1 MRQRHGGPAPRRRK
15 GRRPRA
21 ADRRPHCH
29 GRHDDGGPQAAGETG
44 RDGDRGR
51 RHRGPARAGRL
62 QTAARIRPAAVHA
75 GGLRGPLITAAQS
88 PTSCGPQGQFSSPYW
103 VLLRSGAG
111 PSDPGISVSSNPV
124 GCEGGSKGPE
134 RTGTPGL
141 AAASGTAA
149 VVPAAEARARL
160 NAATSSASM
169 GSYRGAGR
177 GAAAGA
183 VGAAAGATAGAA
195 RGGRSGAG
203 GGGAGGGP
211 GAPGRG
217 GGGGGGGGGAVAAA
231 VGTGA
236 TGRAGVATTGAG
248 AVATGTGRR
257 ASGGAACREAPWGA
271 TPFWGIPTA
280 TWSLMRQYTAVT
292 RMS

>member
-1 MRQRHGGPAPRRRK
+1 MRQRHGGTAPRRRK

-21 ADRRPHCH
+21 ADRCPHCH

-203 GGGAGGGP
+203 
-211 GAPGRG
+211 
-217 GGGGGGGGGAVAAA
+217 AVAAA